1 MLHRICFLFVV
12 GGLSLSAA
20 NWKLVDPQDLKDR
33 TAKVEPGADAEALF
47 WEVQVT
53 DEVNHGTRQ
62 ASFYNYLRIKI
73 YNNRGRD
80 RYSTINTPF
89 GQHVHLD
96 EIDARTIHADGT
108 IIALSKDSIHE
119 STTVRNGVT
128 SRQKTFP
135 MPSVEPGSIIEYQ
148 WKVTNDYGIGYLRL
162 DFQRDIP
169 IRFVRYQVKPW
180 QINMG
185 NTTTLGKPLGSDGQ
199 TAMNEM
205 LAARRVP
212 VMAIQDFN
220 CKPSPLV
227 KHGEFYETTMEN
239 VPGFHEEQ
247 PYMPPPDQF
256 RFWSLAYY
264 RSPDPITVDKYWENF
279 SRTQFTFF
287 SEHTKSGKQVRS
299 VAQEITSG
307 ADTPLK
313 KLALLSDFCRSK
325 IRNLNTDEVSA
336 EERVAAQK
344 KTVDTPEDTLRLGV
358 GSAMNIRYLFAALAS
373 AAGFEARIAELPDR
387 RRMMGFDRAFAN
399 PYFLTD
405 RAVTVMVDGKW
416 HFYDPA
422 GTYIPH
428 DLLAWHHEGVLALI
442 TDPKEPHFEM
452 TPYSSAEQSTRQ
464 SQGVFKL
471 SEDGTLEGDIFIMYT
486 GHEGSVQKENSER
499 QSPEQREETFKK
511 MIQARLS
518 AAEISNIQIENATD
532 IEKPFTYRC
541 HLRIAGYAQATGKR
555 LFFAPDVFQ
564 QGAQPV
570 FELKERKYPILFSY
584 PKTDTDSITID
595 LPDGYELEAPQIPPP
610 LQIGSAGQYTVE
622 ASVKGSRLTFLRRYV
637 IGKDAH
643 LGFAA
648 NAYPALKQ
656 IYDYIA
662 LGDAQTL
669 TLKQKGSSKAQ

>member
-1 MLHRICFLFVV
+1 MFHRSCLFFVF
-12 GGLSLSAA
+12 GALSLSAA
-20 NWKLVDPQDLKDR
+20 TWKPVDPQDLKDR

-47 WEVQVT
+47 WEVQVS
-53 DEVNHGTRQ
+53 DEVNRGTHEV
-62 ASFYNYLRIKI
+62 SFYNYLRIKI

-80 RYSTINTPF
+80 RYSTINIPF
-89 GQHVHLD
+89 GARTHLD

-108 IIALSKDSIHE
+108 IIGLSKDAIHE

-128 SRQKTFP
+128 TRQKTFP
-135 MPSVEPGSIIEYQ
+135 MPSAEPGSIIEYQ
-148 WKVTNDYGIGYLRL
+148 WKVTNDYGIRYLRI

-185 NTTTLGKPLGSDGQ
+185 TTAPMGSGLGADGQ
-199 TAMNEM
+199 AAMNQM

-212 VMAIQDFN
+212 VMAIQSFN
-220 CKPSPLV
+220 CNPSPLA

-239 VPGFHEEQ
+239 VPAFHEEQ
-247 PYMPPPDQF
+247 PYMPPADRF
-256 RFWSLAYY
+256 RYWSLAYY
-264 RSPDPITVDKYWENF
+264 RSPDPITVDKYWESYNR
-279 SRTQFTFF
+279 SQYTFF
-287 SEHTKSGKQVRS
+287 SEHTKPGKQVRS

-313 KLALLSDFCRSK
+313 KLALLSDFCRTK

-336 EERVAAQK
+336 EERAAAQK
-344 KTVDTPEDTLRLGV
+344 KTVDTPDDTLRLGV
-358 GSAMNIRYLFAALAS
+358 GSPMNVLYLFAALAS

-387 RRMMGFDRAFAN
+387 RRMGFDRSFAD

-405 RAVTVMVDGKW
+405 RAVAVMVDGKW
-416 HFYDPA
+416 HFYSPA
-422 GTYIPH
+422 GTYIQH

-452 TPYSSAEQSTRQ
+452 TPFSAAEQSTRQ
-464 SQGVFKL
+464 NQGVFKL
-471 SEDGTLEGDIFIMYT
+471 SEDGTLEGDILIMYT

-499 QSPEQREETFKK
+499 QSPAQREETFTK

-564 QGAQPV
+564 QGLQPV
-570 FELKERKYPILFSY
+570 FELKERKYPVLFPY
-584 PKTDTDSITID
+584 AKTDTDTVTID
-595 LPDGYELEAPQIPPP
+595 LPDGYELEAPQIPAPI
-610 LQIGSAGQYTVE
+610 QIGSSGQYTVE
-622 ASVKGSRLTFLRRYV
+622 AAVNGNRLIFRRRYV
-637 IGKDAH
+637 IGKEGH

-648 NAYPALKQ
+648 DTYPALKR
-656 IYDYIA
+656 IYDSIA
-662 LGDAQTL
+662 LSDAQTL
-669 TLKQKGSSKAQ
+669 TLKQKGSPKGQ